1 MPHQESQHGFSLIE
15 VLIAM
20 AISLIIIAGIY
31 QLFYTQQRSYL
42 AQDQV
47 VEMQQNLRAGLY
59 LLAKDIRSAGYDP
72 SASGRFGF
80 VNDFTSGIFNPDINY
95 VSDKSTIAFT
105 MDDNEDGIVDANDNE
120 QFSYRFNST
129 NNTIEKYNFAQNQWQ
144 TLSTNV
150 DALNF
155 IYLDRNGNVTT
166 NRANISA
173 VEISILVRTGKEEEH
188 YSRTQVYQNKLG
200 QNICSSCASTP
211 HFRRRLLVT
220 TVRVRNFRR

>member
-1 MPHQESQHGFSLIE
+1 MPSHESQHGFSLIE

-20 AISLIIIAGIY
+20 AVSAVIVAAIY
-31 QLFYTQQRSYL
+31 QLFYSQQRSYL

-47 VEMQQNLRAGLY
+47 VQMQQNLRAGLY
-59 LLAKDIRSAGYDP
+59 LLSKDIRSAGYDP
-72 SASGRFGF
+72 SISGRFGF
-80 VNDFTSGIFNPDINY
+80 VNDFTSDIFNPDIDY
-95 VSDKSTIAFT
+95 ATDKSTVAFT
-105 MDDNEDGIVDANDNE
+105 MDDNEDGIVNANDNE
-120 QFSYRFNST
+120 QFAYRFNTT
-129 NNTIEKYNFAQNQWQ
+129 NQTIEKYSFAQNQWQ

-150 DALNF
+150 DALDL

-173 VEISILVRTGKEEEH
+173 VEISVLVRTSREEEH

>member
-1 MPHQESQHGFSLIE
+1 
-15 VLIAM
+15 M

-144 TLSTNV
+144 TLSTN
-150 DALNF
+150 
-155 IYLDRNGNVTT
+155 
-166 NRANISA
+166 
-173 VEISILVRTGKEEEH
+173 
-188 YSRTQVYQNKLG
+188 
-200 QNICSSCASTP
+200 
-211 HFRRRLLVT
+211 
-220 TVRVRNFRR
+220 